1 MNNLLINISDIL
13 YKNKLVK
20 KLSNIRSKKCFPMSV
35 FPPQNG
41 EEPFSILVLVYD
53 ENDSRYFDLGYY
65 DFEEKRWRLLNE
77 ESMNLKCWCHAPDP
91 SEYLTDNKYPIH
103 SIP

>member
-1 MNNLLINISDIL
+1 MKNIL
-13 YKNKLVK
+13 KNITVFF
-20 KLSNIRSKKCFPMSV
+20 SNTHLQEETAKFYPMTIY
-35 FPPQNG
+35 PPKDG
-41 EEPFSILVLVYD
+41 KEPFSALVLVYD
-53 ENDSRYFDLGYY
+53 ESDSRYFDLGYY

-77 ESMNLKCWCHAPDP
+77 ESMNLKCWCHVPDP